1 MIILKITALS
11 VLGLGTIVG
20 LLSSQLGQPDLVLG
34 PFAGI
39 L

>member
-11 VLGLGTIVG
+11 ILGVGMIVG
-20 LLSSQLGQPDLVLG
+20 LLSSQVGPDLVLG
-34 PFAGI
+34 LFAGI

>member
-20 LLSSQLGQPDLVLG
+20 LLSSQLGPDLVLG